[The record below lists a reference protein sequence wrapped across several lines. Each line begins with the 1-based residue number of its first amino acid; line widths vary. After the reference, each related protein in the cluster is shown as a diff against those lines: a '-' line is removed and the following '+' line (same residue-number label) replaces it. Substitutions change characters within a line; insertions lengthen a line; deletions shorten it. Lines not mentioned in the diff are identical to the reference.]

1 MKVKQVMY
9 DRPETVN
16 FHRSIADAL
25 DVYKRNQV
33 NCAPVVNDD
42 GNIVGILTVFRVLD
56 AIKSGVS
63 LDEKVSNIMDTNLTS
78 VDEDAFFEEVC
89 HLPIERLLVLN
100 GEKKLV
106 GVLTRLELI
115 NKVYNAFD
123 ATERELQVILQ
134 SIHNGI
140 IAMDMEGRIT
150 HFNLAAQKITGLAVE
165 NAMGEKLDV
174 IFSGIDLENI
184 LGPSIHKQK
193 LGKSMVIIKGN
204 SIQKEGKKLGTVL
217 VIQDVSELEQISK
230 ELDSIK
236 TLARELESIVEC
248 SSDGILVTDEE
259 GNILYENLNFT
270 ATLSAFD
277 ISSYKGKNIN
287 NHISN
292 TEIELYELFLTVK
305 NTKEPLT
312 KVHTHETGKELIIKI
327 TPIVEDKK
335 VLRLIIN
342 LKDMTEINRL
352 RDEAIRNYQEIKALR
367 ALQFTDGDLIV
378 QSSNMLKIISL
389 ARKVA
394 PVDSTVLITGESG
407 VGKEVIAKQIHLNST
422 RNNEP
427 FIQINCGAIPDNLL
441 ESELFGYEKGAFTG
455 ADKEGKIGMLE
466 LANKGTLLLDEIGEL
481 PLNLQVKLL
490 RAIQEN
496 EIYRLGGRKQ
506 VKLDVRI
513 IAATNKDLDKMV
525 KEHKFRE
532 DLYYRLNVVP
542 INIPPLRERKE
553 DILPLAI
560 SFLNKINAKYNRK
573 CKLSQEICFL
583 FEQYLWPGNVRELK
597 NIIERLVIMSESE
610 IITAEYLP
618 ESFGH
623 SHRPNINGD
632 LDTGTYDIMPL
643 YIAKENIEA
652 VLIKKALEKYGS
664 LRPASKALGISH
676 STLLRK
682 ARQYAIVVQE

>member
-9 DRPETVN
+9 EKPETIN
-16 FHRSIADAL
+16 AHSLIADVL
-25 DVYKRNQV
+25 EVYKRNQV
-33 NCAPVVNDD
+33 NCAPVINDA

-56 AIKSGVS
+56 AIKAGVS
-63 LDEKVSNIMDTNLTS
+63 LNAKVADIMDVNLTS
-78 VDEDAFFEEVC
+78 VGEDDFFEEVC
-89 HLPIERLLVLN
+89 KLPIERLLVLN
-100 GEKKLV
+100 QDKKLV

-140 IAMDMEGRIT
+140 IAVNMEGRIT
-150 HFNLAAQKITGLAVE
+150 HFNLAAEKITGLDKMDAIS
-165 NAMGEKLDV
+165 NKLEDL
-174 IFSGIDLENI
+174 FSGIELENI
-184 LGPSIHKQK
+184 LESGIHKQR
-193 LGKSMVIIKGN
+193 LGKNMVIIKAS
-204 SIQKEGKKLGTVL
+204 SIEKEGEKLGSVL

-236 TLARELESIVEC
+236 TQARELESIVEC
-248 SSDGILVTDEE
+248 SSDGILVTDEA
-259 GNILYENLNFT
+259 GRILYENLNFT
-270 ATLSAFD
+270 STLLSFD
-277 ISSYKGKNIN
+277 IAYERTDVN

-292 TEIELYELFLTVK
+292 TDKTLYESFLTVMK
-305 NTKEPLT
+305 TNEPLT
-312 KVHTHETGKELIIKI
+312 KVYTHETGKELIIKI
-327 TPIVEDKK
+327 TPIIEDTK
-335 VLRLIIN
+335 VLRVIIN

-352 RDEAIRNYQEIKALR
+352 RNEAARNFQEIKTLR
-367 ALQFTDGDLIV
+367 AMQFSDGDLIV
-378 QSSNMLKIISL
+378 QSPKMLRIINL
-389 ARKVA
+389 VQKVA

-422 RNNEP
+422 RSNEA

-466 LANKGTLLLDEIGEL
+466 LANNGTILLDEIGEL

-506 VKLDVRI
+506 IKLDVRI

-525 KEHKFRE
+525 KEDKFRE

-553 DILPLAI
+553 DILSLAI
-560 SFLNKINAKYNRK
+560 SFLNKINAKYDRK
-573 CKLSQEICFL
+573 SKFNQEICFL

-610 IITAEYLP
+610 IITPEYLP
-618 ESFGH
+618 EAFGQ
-623 SHRPNINGD
+623 RQNIN
-632 LDTGTYDIMPL
+632 LDMDPGTYDIVPL

-652 VLIKKALEKYGS
+652 VLIKKALDKYGS

-682 ARQYAIVVQE
+682 ARQYAISVQE

>member
-9 DRPETVN
+9 EKPETIN
-16 FHRSIADAL
+16 AHSSISDVL

-33 NCAPVVNDD
+33 NCAPVVNDA

-63 LDEKVSNIMDTNLTS
+63 LRAQVADIMDVNLTS
-78 VDEDAFFEEVC
+78 VGEDDFFEEVC
-89 HLPIERLLVLN
+89 KLPIERLLVLN
-100 GEKKLV
+100 QDKKLV

-140 IAMDMEGRIT
+140 IAVDMEGRIT
-150 HFNLAAQKITGLAVE
+150 HFNLAAQKITGLDKKDAISKRLE
-165 NAMGEKLDV
+165 DL
-174 IFSGIDLENI
+174 FSGIELENI
-184 LGPSIHKQK
+184 LASGIHKQR
-193 LGKSMVIIKGN
+193 LGRNMVIIKAS
-204 SIQKEGKKLGTVL
+204 SIEKEGKKLGSVL

-236 TLARELESIVEC
+236 TQARELESIVES
-248 SSDGILVTDEE
+248 SSDGILVTDET
-259 GNILYENLNFT
+259 GKILYENLNFT
-270 ATLSAFD
+270 STLSSFD
-277 ISSYKGKNIN
+277 IAYKGTDVN
-287 NHISN
+287 NPISD
-292 TEIELYELFLTVK
+292 TDKTLYEAFLTVK

-327 TPIVEDKK
+327 TPIMEDAK
-335 VLRLIIN
+335 VLRVIIN

-352 RDEAIRNYQEIKALR
+352 RNEAVRNSQEIKALR
-367 ALQFTDGDLIV
+367 AMQFSDGDVVV
-378 QSSNMLKIISL
+378 QSPKMLRIINL
-389 ARKVA
+389 VKKVA

-422 RNNEP
+422 RSNEA

-506 VKLDVRI
+506 IKLDVRI

-525 KEHKFRE
+525 KEDKFRE

-560 SFLNKINAKYNRK
+560 SFLNKINAKYDRK
-573 CKLSQEICFL
+573 CKFNQEICFL

-597 NIIERLVIMSESE
+597 NIIERLVIMAEGE

-618 ESFGH
+618 EAFGQ
-623 SHRPNINGD
+623 RPNIN
-632 LDTGTYDIMPL
+632 LDVDHGTYNIMPL

-652 VLIKKALEKYGS
+652 VLIKKALDKYGS

-682 ARQYAIVVQE
+682 ARQYAISVQE